1 MTLSSDLASHS
12 HPAHARAGRPSL
24 RPSFLT
30 ELDVWILT
38 CYTVW
43 LVVVGIALA
52 IALHVLAGHLSV
64 HAGFK
69 QVVVNTDAGW
79 LREIDVLGYRWNGN
93 PSITSDI
100 AFLPIYPLVV
110 GIVHA
115 MGLGWNG
122 SAFLVSVVCQVVT
135 LLLLGRL
142 LVGSGA
148 SYRQVRWVIGF
159 ALLYPAALFAVTGY
173 GTTMLGMLMV
183 GAVLAYRRGHRT
195 WAFLV
200 AGLAAGVYY
209 TGLAVPVAL
218 VVAELRSRGV
228 RSVLSP
234 SGIGRMFLGVSTVL
248 GFFVYLGD
256 RFHNPF
262 ASISVQQA
270 WTGTASIGSTLER
283 VLTLS
288 AVPNGVLGYIGQ
300 RQEPALIH
308 MLDTPFLLLLV
319 IATVWLFLGDHKIET
334 WLLAVGAALIL
345 YQSAKVNYPY
355 SVTRLAYPFWLFL
368 PMNVRVRRLMDR
380 VTWTVPYL
388 GCLAISCYWVTLL
401 AQRLYTN

>member
-1 MTLSSDLASHS
+1 MASDVASTT
-12 HPAHARAGRPSL
+12 AHARRQRRL
-24 RPSFLT
+24 FHRPSFLT
-30 ELDVWILT
+30 ELDLWILT
-38 CYTVW
+38 CFAVW

-52 IALHVLAGHLSV
+52 IALHVFASHLSV
-64 HAGFK
+64 HAGFR

-93 PSITSDI
+93 PNITSDI

-110 GIVHA
+110 SVVHA
-115 MGLGWNG
+115 LGLGWNG
-122 SAFLVSVVCQVVT
+122 SAFLVSVLCQGVT
-135 LLLLGRL
+135 LVLLGRL

-148 SYRQVRWVIGF
+148 SNRQTRWVIGF

-183 GAVLAYRRGHRT
+183 GAALAYQRGHRN

-200 AGLAAGVYY
+200 AGLATGVYY
-209 TGLAVPVAL
+209 TGLAVPLAL

-234 SGIGRMFLGVSTVL
+234 AGFGRMFLGISGTL
-248 GFFVYLGD
+248 GFFVYLGE
-256 RFHNPF
+256 RFGNPF

-270 WTGTASIGSTLER
+270 WTGTAPIGSTLER
-283 VLTLS
+283 ALTSS
-288 AVPNGVLGYIGQ
+288 AIPNSVLGYIGQ

-308 MLDTPFLLLLV
+308 MLDAPFLLLLV
-319 IATVWLFLGDHKIET
+319 VATVWLFSGDHRIET
-334 WLLAVGAALIL
+334 WLLAGGAALIV
-345 YQSAKVNYPY
+345 YQSAKVNYAY
-355 SVTRLAYPFWLFL
+355 SVTRLAYPFFLFL
-368 PMNVRVRRLMDR
+368 PMNVRVRKLMDR